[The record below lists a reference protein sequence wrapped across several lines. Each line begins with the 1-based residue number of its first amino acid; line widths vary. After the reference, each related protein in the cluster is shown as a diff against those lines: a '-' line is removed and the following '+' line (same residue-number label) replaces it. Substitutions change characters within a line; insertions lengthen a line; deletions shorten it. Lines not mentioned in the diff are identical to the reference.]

1 MSNRTLVK
9 GLAGLRIA
17 YAAGLLA
24 APGRVASPWIG
35 AAARDAG
42 GAVAVRGLAARD
54 AALSFGILLPGSPR
68 PWLVACA
75 LCDAVDVGATLLA
88 DSGPLPPRAKLA
100 TVLVAGGSGLA
111 AALLA
116 AQAA

>member
-1 MSNRTLVK
+1 MIK

-42 GAVAVRGLAARD
+42 GAVAVRALAARD
-54 AALSFGILLPGSPR
+54 AALSLGMLGPGSPR

-75 LCDAVDVGATLLA
+75 LCDGVDVGATLLA

-100 TVLVAGGSGLA
+100 TALVAGGSGLA

-116 AQAA
+116 VRFE

>member
-1 MSNRTLVK
+1 MIK

-17 YAAGLLA
+17 YAAALLA

-42 GAVAVRGLAARD
+42 GAVAVRALAARD
-54 AALSFGILLPGSPR
+54 AALSLGMLGPGSPR
-68 PWLVACA
+68 PWLMACA
-75 LCDAVDVGATLLA
+75 VCDGVDVGATLMA

-100 TVLVAGGSGLA
+100 TALVAGGSGLA

-116 AQAA
+116 VRFE